1 MEKNNKE
8 IENKDGYILGI
19 DLGTTNSAA
28 AVYHND
34 EIKVIKSSDNKM
46 SDSVEK
52 MFPSIVYI
60 NKKSHEILVGI
71 EAKKK
76 YVSNPQNTVLEIKR
90 KMGTKETVEIDGYKY
105 TPEQISSYILK
116 KIKTESEKF
125 LNEKEITDAIIT
137 VPAYFNDAQR
147 QSTIDAGRLAG
158 LNVIRIVNEP
168 TAACLAYGLDKIT
181 HKDKMNIMVFTFGGG
196 THDVTTMLLEND
208 KFKVIATSGDTHT
221 GGTDIDQVI
230 VDRLKELIKEKYNK
244 EVNDPSVE
252 ARLKLA
258 AEEAKIHLSFHL
270 AADIEMGSIFPD
282 DNSTFEYTLSQE
294 ELEQLSMS
302 VVKRVEGTIKTVLFD
317 SRLGAKD
324 IDKLILIGGQTRMPL
339 VRKTVEDYMQTAA
352 EEGLDPMA
360 CVANGAAINAAILQ
374 GKISYEMVDVTPL
387 TLGVGTAPGTV
398 QRLIR
403 RNSPIPISRKQI
415 FTTSKDNQKS
425 VAVKI
430 VQGERI
436 MTADN
441 TLIGNFTLSGIPE
454 RERGV
459 PQIMVNF
466 DIDENGVLN
475 VSARETSSGA
485 SKEITIENRLDV
497 KETSVQEAM
506 EDADKYA
513 YDDSKKK
520 NTIELLKTA
529 DMAVYRGHKVQKQL
543 IIPKMDSRKL
553 NEKMEEVKKLAKMEI
568 IENDDKKFAELRRL
582 IIDINDIVDQLK
594 EIYSVTEGLKKKLL
608 GEFYTHQQHC

>member
-230 VDRLKELIKEKYNK
+230 VDRLKEVIKEKYNK
-244 EVNDPSVE
+244 EVDDPSVE

-258 AEEAKIHLSFHL
+258 AEEAKIHLSYHL

-317 SRLGAKD
+317 SRLGAKE

-339 VRKTVEDYMQTAA
+339 VRRTVEDYMQTAA
-352 EEGLDPMA
+352 EEGLDPMS

-436 MTADN
+436 MTDDN

-506 EDADKYA
+506 EDADRYS

-529 DMAVYRGHKVQKQL
+529 DMAVYRGHKIQKQL
-543 IIPKMDSRKL
+543 IIPKMDVRKL
-553 NEKMEEVKKLAKMEI
+553 NEKMVEVEKLTKMEI
-568 IENDDKKFAELRRL
+568 IENDDKKFDELRRL

-594 EIYSVTEGLKKKLL
+594 EIYSVTEGL
-608 GEFYTHQQHC
+608 

>member
-1 MEKNNKE
+1 LEKNNKE

-221 GGTDIDQVI
+221 GGIDIDQVI

-244 EVNDPSVE
+244 EIDDPSVE

-258 AEEAKIHLSFHL
+258 AEEAKIHLSYHL

-339 VRKTVEDYMQTAA
+339 VRRTVEDYMQTAA
-352 EEGLDPMA
+352 EKGLDPMS

-436 MTADN
+436 MTDDN

-485 SKEITIENRLDV
+485 SKEITIENRLEV

-506 EDADKYA
+506 EDADRYS

-529 DMAVYRGHKVQKQL
+529 DMAVYRGHKIQKQL
-543 IIPKMDSRKL
+543 IIPKMDVRKL
-553 NEKMEEVKKLAKMEI
+553 NEKMVEVEKLTKMEI
-568 IENDDKKFAELRRL
+568 IENDDKKFDELRRL

-594 EIYSVTEGLKKKLL
+594 EIYSVTEGL
-608 GEFYTHQQHC
+608 

>member
-8 IENKDGYILGI
+8 VINKDGYILGI

-46 SDSVEK
+46 SDAVEK

-60 NKKSHEILVGI
+60 NKKSDEILVGI

-76 YVSNPQNTVLEIKR
+76 YVSNPQNTILEIKR
-90 KMGTKETVEIDGYKY
+90 KMGTKETVEVDGDKY
-105 TPEQISSYILK
+105 TPEQISAYILE
-116 KIKTESEKF
+116 KIKTESETF
-125 LNEKEITDAIIT
+125 LNEKEIKDAIIT

-196 THDVTTMLLEND
+196 THDVTTMLLENE
-208 KFKVIATSGDTHT
+208 KFKVIATSGDTRT

-230 VDRLKELIKEKYNK
+230 VNRLKELIKEKYNK
-244 EVNDPSVE
+244 EVDDPSVE

-258 AEEAKIHLSFHL
+258 AEEAKIHLSYHL
-270 AADIEMGSIFPD
+270 AADIEMGGIFPD
-282 DNSTFEYTLSQE
+282 DDSTFEYTLSQE

-302 VVKRVEGTIKTVLFD
+302 VVKRVEDTIKAVLFD
-317 SRLGAKD
+317 SRLGTD
-324 IDKLILIGGQTRMPL
+324 GIDKLILIGGQTRMPL

-352 EEGLDPMA
+352 EDGLDPMS

-374 GKISYEMVDVTPL
+374 GKISFEMVDVTPL

-403 RNSPIPISRKQI
+403 RNSPIPISRQQI

-436 MTADN
+436 MTKDN

-454 RERGV
+454 RERGA

-466 DIDENGVLN
+466 DIDANGVLN

-497 KETSVQEAM
+497 KETSVKEAM
-506 EDADKYA
+506 DNADKYA

-520 NTIELLKTA
+520 NVVELVNTA
-529 DMAVYRGHKVQKQL
+529 ERAVYRGNKVQKQL
-543 IIPKMDSRKL
+543 IIPNMDSRKL
-553 NEKMEEVKKLAKMEI
+553 NAKMDELSKLAKIEI
-568 IENDDKKFAELRRL
+568 IENDEKKYDELRRL
-582 IIDINDIVDQLK
+582 IIDINAIVDQLR
-594 EIYSVTEGLKKKLL
+594 EIYSVTEGL
-608 GEFYTHQQHC
+608 

>member
-244 EVNDPSVE
+244 EVDDPSVE

-258 AEEAKIHLSFHL
+258 AEEAKIHLSYHL

-339 VRKTVEDYMQTAA
+339 VRRTVEDYMQTAA
-352 EEGLDPMA
+352 EEGLDPMS

-436 MTADN
+436 MTDDN

-485 SKEITIENRLDV
+485 SKEITIKNRLDV

-506 EDADKYA
+506 ENADRYS

-529 DMAVYRGHKVQKQL
+529 DMAVYRGHKIQKQL
-543 IIPKMDSRKL
+543 IIPKMDVRKL
-553 NEKMEEVKKLAKMEI
+553 NEKMVEVKKLTKMEI
-568 IENDDKKFAELRRL
+568 IENDDKKFDELRRL

-594 EIYSVTEGLKKKLL
+594 EIYSVTEGL
-608 GEFYTHQQHC
+608 

>member
-60 NKKSHEILVGI
+60 NKKSDEILVGI

-76 YVSNPQNTVLEIKR
+76 YVTNPQNTILEIKR
-90 KMGTKETVEIDGYKY
+90 KMGTKETVEVDGEKY

-116 KIKTESEKF
+116 KIKTESEAF

-339 VRKTVEDYMQTAA
+339 VRRTVEDYMQTAA

-594 EIYSVTEGLKKKLL
+594 EIYSVTEGL
-608 GEFYTHQQHC
+608 

>member
-8 IENKDGYILGI
+8 VINKDGYILGI

-34 EIKVIKSSDNKM
+34 EIRVIKSSDNKM
-46 SDSVEK
+46 SDAVEK

-60 NKKSHEILVGI
+60 NKKSDEILVGI

-76 YVSNPQNTVLEIKR
+76 YVSNPQNTILEIKR
-90 KMGTKETVEIDGYKY
+90 KMGTKETVEVDGDKY

-116 KIKTESEKF
+116 KIKTESEAF
-125 LNEKEITDAIIT
+125 LNEKEIKDAIIT

-208 KFKVIATSGDTHT
+208 KFKVIATSGDTRT

-230 VDRLKELIKEKYNK
+230 VNRLKELIKEKYNK
-244 EVNDPSVE
+244 EVDDPSTE

-258 AEEAKIHLSFHL
+258 AEEAKIHLSYHL
-270 AADIEMGSIFPD
+270 AADIEMGEIFPD
-282 DNSTFEYTLSQE
+282 DDSTFEYTLSQE
-294 ELEQLSMS
+294 ELEQLSMP
-302 VVKRVEGTIKTVLFD
+302 VVKRVEDTIKTVLFD
-317 SRLGAKD
+317 SRLGTEG

-339 VRKTVEDYMQTAA
+339 VRKIVEDYMQTAA
-352 EEGLDPMA
+352 EGGLDPMS

-374 GKISYEMVDVTPL
+374 GKLSYEMVDVTPL

-403 RNSPIPISRKQI
+403 RNSPIPISRQQI
-415 FTTSKDNQKS
+415 FTTSKDNQNS
-425 VAVKI
+425 VGVKI

-436 MTADN
+436 MTKDN
-441 TLIGNFTLSGIPE
+441 TLIGNFTLAGIPE

-459 PQIMVNF
+459 PQIVVNF
-466 DIDENGVLN
+466 DIDANGVLN

-497 KETSVQEAM
+497 KETSVKEAM
-506 EDADKYA
+506 DNADKYA

-520 NTIELLKTA
+520 NVVELLNTA
-529 DMAVYRGHKVQKQL
+529 ERAAYRGKKVQKQL

-553 NEKMEEVKKLAKMEI
+553 NQKIAEAEKLTKMEI
-568 IENDDKKFAELRRL
+568 IESDDKKYDELRRL
-582 IIDINDIVDQLK
+582 IIDINAIVDQLR
-594 EIYSVTEGLKKKLL
+594 EIYSVTEGL
-608 GEFYTHQQHC
+608 

>member
-221 GGTDIDQVI
+221 GGIDIDQVI

-244 EVNDPSVE
+244 EVDDPSVE

-258 AEEAKIHLSFHL
+258 AEEAKIHLSYHL

-339 VRKTVEDYMQTAA
+339 VRRTVEDYMQTAA
-352 EEGLDPMA
+352 EEGLDPMS

-436 MTADN
+436 MTDDN

-506 EDADKYA
+506 EDADRYS

-529 DMAVYRGHKVQKQL
+529 DMAVYRGHKIQKQL
-543 IIPKMDSRKL
+543 IIPKMDVRKL
-553 NEKMEEVKKLAKMEI
+553 NEKMVEVEKLTKMEI
-568 IENDDKKFAELRRL
+568 IENDDKKFDELRRL

-594 EIYSVTEGLKKKLL
+594 EIYSVTEGL
-608 GEFYTHQQHC
+608 

>member
-339 VRKTVEDYMQTAA
+339 VRRTVEDYMQTAA
-352 EEGLDPMA
+352 EEGLDPMS

-436 MTADN
+436 MTDDN

-594 EIYSVTEGLKKKLL
+594 EIYSVTEGL
-608 GEFYTHQQHC
+608 

>member
-8 IENKDGYILGI
+8 VINKDGYILGI

-46 SDSVEK
+46 SDAVEK

-60 NKKSHEILVGI
+60 NKKSDEILVGI

-76 YVSNPQNTVLEIKR
+76 YVSNPQNTILEIKR
-90 KMGTKETVEIDGYKY
+90 KMGTKETVEVDGDKY

-116 KIKTESEKF
+116 KIKTESETF
-125 LNEKEITDAIIT
+125 LNEKEIKDAIIT

-196 THDVTTMLLEND
+196 THDVTTMLLENE
-208 KFKVIATSGDTHT
+208 KFKVIATSGDTRT

-230 VDRLKELIKEKYNK
+230 VNRLKELIKEKYNK
-244 EVNDPSVE
+244 EVDDPSVE

-258 AEEAKIHLSFHL
+258 AEEAKIHLSYHL
-270 AADIEMGSIFPD
+270 AADIEMGGIFPD
-282 DNSTFEYTLSQE
+282 DDSTFEYTLSQE

-302 VVKRVEGTIKTVLFD
+302 VVKRVEDTIKAVLFD
-317 SRLGAKD
+317 SRLGTD
-324 IDKLILIGGQTRMPL
+324 GIDKLILIGGQTRMPL

-352 EEGLDPMA
+352 EDGLDPMS

-374 GKISYEMVDVTPL
+374 GKISFEMVDVTPL

-403 RNSPIPISRKQI
+403 RNSPIPISRQQI

-436 MTADN
+436 MTKDN

-454 RERGV
+454 RERGA

-466 DIDENGVLN
+466 DIDANGVLN

-497 KETSVQEAM
+497 KETSVKEAM
-506 EDADKYA
+506 DNADKYA

-520 NTIELLKTA
+520 NVVELVNTA
-529 DMAVYRGHKVQKQL
+529 ERAVYRGNKVQKQL
-543 IIPKMDSRKL
+543 IIPNMDSRKL
-553 NEKMEEVKKLAKMEI
+553 NAKMDEVSKLAKIEI
-568 IENDDKKFAELRRL
+568 IENDEKKYDELRRL
-582 IIDINDIVDQLK
+582 IIDINAIVDQLR
-594 EIYSVTEGLKKKLL
+594 EIYSVTEGL
-608 GEFYTHQQHC
+608 

>member
-8 IENKDGYILGI
+8 VINKDGYILGI

-46 SDSVEK
+46 SDAVEK

-60 NKKSHEILVGI
+60 NKKSDEILVGI
-71 EAKKK
+71 PAKNK
-76 YVSNPQNTVLEIKR
+76 YVSNPQNTILEIKR
-90 KMGTKETVEIDGYKY
+90 KMGTKETVEVAGDKY

-116 KIKTESEKF
+116 KIKTESEAF
-125 LNEKEITDAIIT
+125 LNEKEIKDAIIT

-208 KFKVIATSGDTHT
+208 KFKVIATSGDTRT

-230 VDRLKELIKEKYNK
+230 VNRLKELIKEKYNK
-244 EVNDPSVE
+244 EVDDPSTE

-258 AEEAKIHLSFHL
+258 AEEAKIHLSYHL
-270 AADIEMGSIFPD
+270 AADIEMGEIFPD
-282 DNSTFEYTLSQE
+282 DDSTFEYTLSQE
-294 ELEQLSMS
+294 ELEQLSMP
-302 VVKRVEGTIKTVLFD
+302 VVKRVEDTIKTVLFD
-317 SRLGAKD
+317 SRLGTEG

-339 VRKTVEDYMQTAA
+339 VRKIVEDYMKTAA
-352 EEGLDPMA
+352 EGGLDPMS

-374 GKISYEMVDVTPL
+374 GKLSYEMVDVTPL

-403 RNSPIPISRKQI
+403 RNSPIPISRQQI
-415 FTTSKDNQKS
+415 FTTSKDNQNS
-425 VAVKI
+425 VGVKI

-436 MTADN
+436 MTKDN
-441 TLIGNFTLSGIPE
+441 TLIGNFTLAGIPE

-459 PQIMVNF
+459 PQIVVNF
-466 DIDENGVLN
+466 DIDANGVLN

-497 KETSVQEAM
+497 KETSVKEAM
-506 EDADKYA
+506 DNADKYA

-520 NTIELLKTA
+520 NVVELLNTA
-529 DMAVYRGHKVQKQL
+529 ERAAYRGKKVQKQL

-553 NEKMEEVKKLAKMEI
+553 NQKIAEAEKLTKMEI
-568 IENDDKKFAELRRL
+568 IESDDKKYDELRRL
-582 IIDINDIVDQLK
+582 IIDINAIVDQLR
-594 EIYSVTEGLKKKLL
+594 EIYSVTEGL
-608 GEFYTHQQHC
+608 

>member
-221 GGTDIDQVI
+221 GGIDIDQVI
-230 VDRLKELIKEKYNK
+230 VDRLKELIKEKYKK
-244 EVNDPSVE
+244 EIDDPSVE

-258 AEEAKIHLSFHL
+258 AEEAKIHLSYHL

-339 VRKTVEDYMQTAA
+339 VRRTVEDYMQTAA
-352 EEGLDPMA
+352 EEGLDPMS

-436 MTADN
+436 MTDDN
-441 TLIGNFTLSGIPE
+441 TLIGNFTLSGISE

-506 EDADKYA
+506 EDADRYS

-529 DMAVYRGHKVQKQL
+529 DMAVYRGHKIQKQL
-543 IIPKMDSRKL
+543 IIPKMDVRKL
-553 NEKMEEVKKLAKMEI
+553 NEKMVEVEKLTKMEI
-568 IENDDKKFAELRRL
+568 IENDDKKFDELRRL

-594 EIYSVTEGLKKKLL
+594 EIYSVTEGL
-608 GEFYTHQQHC
+608 

>member
-1 MEKNNKE
+1 LEKNNEEK
-8 IENKDGYILGI
+8 INKDGFILGI

-34 EIKVIKSSDNKM
+34 EVKVIKSSDNKM

-60 NKKSHEILVGI
+60 NKKSDQILVGI

-76 YVSNPQNTVLEIKR
+76 YVDNPKNTILEIKR
-90 KMGTKETVEIDGYKY
+90 KMGTKETVEVDGEKY
-105 TPEQISSYILK
+105 TPEQISAYILE
-116 KIKTESEKF
+116 KIKTESEAF
-125 LNEKEITDAIIT
+125 LNEKEIKDAIIT

-208 KFKVIATSGDTHT
+208 KFKVIATSGDTRT

-230 VDRLKELIKEKYNK
+230 VNRLKELIKEKYNRD
-244 EVNDPSVE
+244 VDDPSTE

-258 AEEAKIHLSFHL
+258 AEEAKIHLSYHL
-270 AADIEMGSIFPD
+270 AADIEMGEIFPD
-282 DNSTFEYTLSQE
+282 DDSTFEYTLSQE
-294 ELEQLSMS
+294 ELEQLSMP
-302 VVKRVEGTIKTVLFD
+302 VVKRVEDTIKTVLFD
-317 SRLGAKD
+317 SRLGTD
-324 IDKLILIGGQTRMPL
+324 GIDKLILIGGQTRMPL
-339 VRKTVEDYMQTAA
+339 VRKIVEDYMQTAA
-352 EEGLDPMA
+352 EGGLDPMS

-374 GKISYEMVDVTPL
+374 GKLSYEMVDVTPL

-403 RNSPIPISRKQI
+403 RNSPIPISRQQI

-425 VAVKI
+425 VGVKI

-441 TLIGNFTLSGIPE
+441 TLIGNFTLAGIPE

-459 PQIMVNF
+459 PQIVVNF
-466 DIDENGVLN
+466 DIDANGVLN

-497 KETSVQEAM
+497 KETSVKEAM
-506 EDADKYA
+506 DNADKYA

-520 NTIELLKTA
+520 NVVELLNTA
-529 DMAVYRGHKVQKQL
+529 ERAAYRGKKVQKQL

-553 NEKMEEVKKLAKMEI
+553 NQKIAEAEKLTKMEI
-568 IENDDKKFAELRRL
+568 IENDDKKYDELRRL
-582 IIDINDIVDQLK
+582 IIDINAIVDQLR
-594 EIYSVTEGLKKKLL
+594 EIYSVTEGL
-608 GEFYTHQQHC
+608 

>member
-244 EVNDPSVE
+244 EIDDPSVE

-258 AEEAKIHLSFHL
+258 AEEAKIHLSYHL

-339 VRKTVEDYMQTAA
+339 VRRTVEDYMQTAA
-352 EEGLDPMA
+352 EEGLDPMS

-436 MTADN
+436 MTDDN

-506 EDADKYA
+506 EDADRYS

-529 DMAVYRGHKVQKQL
+529 DMAVYRGHKIQKQL
-543 IIPKMDSRKL
+543 IIPKMDVRKL
-553 NEKMEEVKKLAKMEI
+553 NEKMVEVEKLTKMEI
-568 IENDDKKFAELRRL
+568 IENDDKKFDELRRL

-594 EIYSVTEGLKKKLL
+594 EIYSVTEGL
-608 GEFYTHQQHC
+608 

>member
-8 IENKDGYILGI
+8 VINKVGYILGI

-60 NKKSHEILVGI
+60 NKKSDEILVGI
-71 EAKKK
+71 PAKNK
-76 YVSNPQNTVLEIKR
+76 YVSNPQNTILEIKR
-90 KMGTKETVEIDGYKY
+90 KMGTKETVEVDGDKY

-116 KIKTESEKF
+116 KIKTESEAF
-125 LNEKEITDAIIT
+125 LNEKEIKDAIIT

-208 KFKVIATSGDTHT
+208 KFKVIATSGDTRT

-230 VDRLKELIKEKYNK
+230 VNRLKELIKEKYNK
-244 EVNDPSVE
+244 EVDDPSTE

-258 AEEAKIHLSFHL
+258 AEEAKIHLSYHL
-270 AADIEMGSIFPD
+270 AADIEMGEIFPD
-282 DNSTFEYTLSQE
+282 DDSTFEYTLSQE
-294 ELEQLSMS
+294 ELEQLSMP
-302 VVKRVEGTIKTVLFD
+302 VVKRVEDTIKTVLFD
-317 SRLGAKD
+317 SRLGTEG

-339 VRKTVEDYMQTAA
+339 VRKIVEDYMKTAA
-352 EEGLDPMA
+352 EGGLDPMS

-374 GKISYEMVDVTPL
+374 GKLSYEMVDVTPL

-403 RNSPIPISRKQI
+403 RNSPIPISRQQI
-415 FTTSKDNQKS
+415 FTTSKDNQNS
-425 VAVKI
+425 VGVKI

-436 MTADN
+436 MTKDN
-441 TLIGNFTLSGIPE
+441 TLIGNFTLAGIPE

-459 PQIMVNF
+459 PQIVVNF
-466 DIDENGVLN
+466 DIDANGVLN

-497 KETSVQEAM
+497 KETSVKEAM
-506 EDADKYA
+506 DNADKYA

-520 NTIELLKTA
+520 NVVELLNTA
-529 DMAVYRGHKVQKQL
+529 ERAAYRGKKVQKQL

-553 NEKMEEVKKLAKMEI
+553 NQKIAEAEKLTKMEI
-568 IENDDKKFAELRRL
+568 IESDDKKYDELRRL
-582 IIDINDIVDQLK
+582 IIDINAIVDQLR
-594 EIYSVTEGLKKKLL
+594 EIYSVTEGL
-608 GEFYTHQQHC
+608 

>member
-230 VDRLKELIKEKYNK
+230 VDRLKEVIKEKYNK
-244 EVNDPSVE
+244 EVDDPSVE

-258 AEEAKIHLSFHL
+258 AEEAKIHLSYHL
-270 AADIEMGSIFPD
+270 AADIEMGGIFPD

-317 SRLGAKD
+317 SRLGSKE

-339 VRKTVEDYMQTAA
+339 VRRTVEDYMQTAA
-352 EEGLDPMA
+352 EEGLDPMS

-436 MTADN
+436 MTDDN

-506 EDADKYA
+506 EDADRYS

-529 DMAVYRGHKVQKQL
+529 DMAVYRGHKIQKQL
-543 IIPKMDSRKL
+543 IIPKMDVRKL
-553 NEKMEEVKKLAKMEI
+553 NEKMVEVEKLIKMEI
-568 IENDDKKFAELRRL
+568 IENDDKKFDELRRL

-594 EIYSVTEGLKKKLL
+594 EIYSVTEGL
-608 GEFYTHQQHC
+608 

>member
-28 AVYHND
+28 AVYHNN

-339 VRKTVEDYMQTAA
+339 VRRTVEDYMQTAA

-594 EIYSVTEGLKKKLL
+594 EIYSVTEGL
-608 GEFYTHQQHC
+608 

>member
-8 IENKDGYILGI
+8 VINKDGYILGI

-60 NKKSHEILVGI
+60 NKKSDEILVGI
-71 EAKKK
+71 PAKNK
-76 YVSNPQNTVLEIKR
+76 YVSNPQNTILEIKR
-90 KMGTKETVEIDGYKY
+90 KMGTKETVEVDGDKY

-116 KIKTESEKF
+116 KIKTESETF
-125 LNEKEITDAIIT
+125 LNEKEIKDAIIT

-208 KFKVIATSGDTHT
+208 KFKVIATSGDTRT

-230 VDRLKELIKEKYNK
+230 VNRLKELIKEKYNK
-244 EVNDPSVE
+244 EVDDPSTE

-258 AEEAKIHLSFHL
+258 AEEAKIHLSYHL
-270 AADIEMGSIFPD
+270 AADIEMGEIFPD
-282 DNSTFEYTLSQE
+282 DDSTFEYTLSQE
-294 ELEQLSMS
+294 ELEQLSMP
-302 VVKRVEGTIKTVLFD
+302 VVKRVEDTIKTVLFD
-317 SRLGAKD
+317 SRLGTEG

-339 VRKTVEDYMQTAA
+339 VRKIVEDYMKTAA
-352 EEGLDPMA
+352 EGGLDPMS

-374 GKISYEMVDVTPL
+374 GKLSYEMVDVTPL

-403 RNSPIPISRKQI
+403 RNSPIPISRQQI
-415 FTTSKDNQKS
+415 FTTSKDNQNS
-425 VAVKI
+425 VGVKI

-436 MTADN
+436 MTKDN
-441 TLIGNFTLSGIPE
+441 TLIGNFTLAGIPE

-459 PQIMVNF
+459 PQIVVNF
-466 DIDENGVLN
+466 DIDANGVLN

-497 KETSVQEAM
+497 KETSVKEAM
-506 EDADKYA
+506 DNADKYA

-520 NTIELLKTA
+520 NVVELLNTA
-529 DMAVYRGHKVQKQL
+529 ERAAYRGKKVQKQL

-553 NEKMEEVKKLAKMEI
+553 NQKIAEAEKLTKMEI
-568 IENDDKKFAELRRL
+568 IESDDKKYDELRRL
-582 IIDINDIVDQLK
+582 IIDINAIVDQLR
-594 EIYSVTEGLKKKLL
+594 EIYSVTEGL
-608 GEFYTHQQHC
+608 

>member
-244 EVNDPSVE
+244 EVDDPSVE

-258 AEEAKIHLSFHL
+258 AEEAKIHLSYHL

-339 VRKTVEDYMQTAA
+339 VRRTVEDYMQTAA
-352 EEGLDPMA
+352 EEGLDPMS

-436 MTADN
+436 MTDDN

-485 SKEITIENRLDV
+485 SKEITIKNRLDV

-506 EDADKYA
+506 EDADRYS

-529 DMAVYRGHKVQKQL
+529 DMAVYRGHKIQKQL
-543 IIPKMDSRKL
+543 IIPKMDVRKL
-553 NEKMEEVKKLAKMEI
+553 NEKMVEVKKLTKMEI
-568 IENDDKKFAELRRL
+568 IENDDKKFDELRRL

-594 EIYSVTEGLKKKLL
+594 EIYSVTEGL
-608 GEFYTHQQHC
+608 

>member
-221 GGTDIDQVI
+221 GGIDIDQVI

-244 EVNDPSVE
+244 EIDDPSVE

-258 AEEAKIHLSFHL
+258 AEEAKIHLSYHL
-270 AADIEMGSIFPD
+270 AADIEMGGIFPD

-317 SRLGAKD
+317 SRLGAKE

-339 VRKTVEDYMQTAA
+339 VRRTVEDYMQTAA
-352 EEGLDPMA
+352 EEGLDPMS

-436 MTADN
+436 MTDDN

-506 EDADKYA
+506 EDADRYS

-529 DMAVYRGHKVQKQL
+529 DMAVYRGHKIQKQL
-543 IIPKMDSRKL
+543 IIPKMDVRKL
-553 NEKMEEVKKLAKMEI
+553 NEKMVEVEKLIKMEI
-568 IENDDKKFAELRRL
+568 IENDDKKFDELRRL

-594 EIYSVTEGLKKKLL
+594 EIYSVTEGL
-608 GEFYTHQQHC
+608 

>member
-8 IENKDGYILGI
+8 VINKDGYILGI

-34 EIKVIKSSDNKM
+34 EIRVIKSSDNKM
-46 SDSVEK
+46 SDAVEK

-60 NKKSHEILVGI
+60 NKKSDEILVGI

-76 YVSNPQNTVLEIKR
+76 YVSNPQNTILEIKR
-90 KMGTKETVEIDGYKY
+90 KMGTKETVEVDGDKY

-116 KIKTESEKF
+116 KIKTESETF
-125 LNEKEITDAIIT
+125 LNEKEIKDAIIT

-208 KFKVIATSGDTHT
+208 KFKVIATSGDTRT

-230 VDRLKELIKEKYNK
+230 VNRLKELIKEKYNK
-244 EVNDPSVE
+244 EVDDPSTE

-258 AEEAKIHLSFHL
+258 AEEAKIHLSYHL
-270 AADIEMGSIFPD
+270 AADIEMGEIFPD
-282 DNSTFEYTLSQE
+282 DDSTFEYTLSQE
-294 ELEQLSMS
+294 ELEQLSMP
-302 VVKRVEGTIKTVLFD
+302 VVKRVEDTIKTVLFD
-317 SRLGAKD
+317 SRLGTEG

-339 VRKTVEDYMQTAA
+339 VRKIVEDYMKTAA
-352 EEGLDPMA
+352 EGGLDPMS

-374 GKISYEMVDVTPL
+374 GKLSYEMVDVTPL

-403 RNSPIPISRKQI
+403 RNSPIPISRQQI
-415 FTTSKDNQKS
+415 FTTSKDNQNS
-425 VAVKI
+425 VGVKI

-436 MTADN
+436 MTKDN
-441 TLIGNFTLSGIPE
+441 TLIGNFTLAGIPE

-459 PQIMVNF
+459 PQIVVNF
-466 DIDENGVLN
+466 DIDANGVLN

-497 KETSVQEAM
+497 KETSVKEAM
-506 EDADKYA
+506 DNADKYA

-520 NTIELLKTA
+520 NVVELLNTA
-529 DMAVYRGHKVQKQL
+529 ERAAYRGKKVQKQL

-553 NEKMEEVKKLAKMEI
+553 NQKIAEAEKLTKMEI
-568 IENDDKKFAELRRL
+568 IESDDKKYDELRRL
-582 IIDINDIVDQLK
+582 IIDINAIVDQLR
-594 EIYSVTEGLKKKLL
+594 EIYSVTEGL
-608 GEFYTHQQHC
+608 

>member
-244 EVNDPSVE
+244 EVDDPSVE

-258 AEEAKIHLSFHL
+258 AEEAKIHLSYHL

-282 DNSTFEYTLSQE
+282 DNSIFEYTLSQE

-317 SRLGAKD
+317 SRLGSKE

-339 VRKTVEDYMQTAA
+339 VRRTVEDYMQTAA
-352 EEGLDPMA
+352 EEGLDPMS

-436 MTADN
+436 MTDDN

-506 EDADKYA
+506 EDADRYS

-529 DMAVYRGHKVQKQL
+529 DMAVYRGHKIQKQL
-543 IIPKMDSRKL
+543 IIPKMDVRKL
-553 NEKMEEVKKLAKMEI
+553 NEKMVEVEKLTKMEI
-568 IENDDKKFAELRRL
+568 IENNDKKFDELRRL

-594 EIYSVTEGLKKKLL
+594 EIYSVTEGL
-608 GEFYTHQQHC
+608 

>member
-244 EVNDPSVE
+244 EVDDPSVE

-258 AEEAKIHLSFHL
+258 AEEAKIHLSYHL

-282 DNSTFEYTLSQE
+282 DNSIFEYTLSQE

-339 VRKTVEDYMQTAA
+339 VRRTVEDYMQTAA
-352 EEGLDPMA
+352 EEGLDPMS

-436 MTADN
+436 MTDDN

-485 SKEITIENRLDV
+485 SKEITIKNRLDV

-506 EDADKYA
+506 EDADRYS

-529 DMAVYRGHKVQKQL
+529 DMAVYRGHKIQKQL
-543 IIPKMDSRKL
+543 IIPKMDVRKL
-553 NEKMEEVKKLAKMEI
+553 NEKMVEVEKLTKMEI
-568 IENDDKKFAELRRL
+568 IENDDKKFDELRRL

-594 EIYSVTEGLKKKLL
+594 EIYSVTEGL
-608 GEFYTHQQHC
+608 

>member
-8 IENKDGYILGI
+8 VINKDGYILGI

-46 SDSVEK
+46 SDAVEK

-60 NKKSHEILVGI
+60 NKKSDEILVGI
-71 EAKKK
+71 PAKNK
-76 YVSNPQNTVLEIKR
+76 YVSNPQNTILEIKR
-90 KMGTKETVEIDGYKY
+90 KMGTKETVEVDGDKY

-116 KIKTESEKF
+116 KIKTESETF
-125 LNEKEITDAIIT
+125 LNEKEIKDAIIT

-208 KFKVIATSGDTHT
+208 KFKVIATSGDTRT

-230 VDRLKELIKEKYNK
+230 VNRLKELIKEKYNK
-244 EVNDPSVE
+244 EVDDPSTE

-258 AEEAKIHLSFHL
+258 AEEAKIHLSYHL
-270 AADIEMGSIFPD
+270 AADIEMGEIFPD
-282 DNSTFEYTLSQE
+282 DDSTFEYTLSQE
-294 ELEQLSMS
+294 ELEKLSMP
-302 VVKRVEGTIKTVLFD
+302 VVKRVEDTIKTVLFD
-317 SRLGAKD
+317 SRLGTEG

-339 VRKTVEDYMQTAA
+339 VRKIVEDYMQTAA
-352 EEGLDPMA
+352 EGGLDPMS

-374 GKISYEMVDVTPL
+374 GKLSYEMVDVTPL

-403 RNSPIPISRKQI
+403 RNSPIPISRQQI
-415 FTTSKDNQKS
+415 FTTSKDNQNS
-425 VAVKI
+425 VGVKI

-436 MTADN
+436 MTKDN
-441 TLIGNFTLSGIPE
+441 TLIGNFTLAGIPE

-459 PQIMVNF
+459 PQIVVNF
-466 DIDENGVLN
+466 DIDANGVLN

-497 KETSVQEAM
+497 KETSVKEAM
-506 EDADKYA
+506 DNADKYA

-520 NTIELLKTA
+520 NVVELLNTA
-529 DMAVYRGHKVQKQL
+529 ERAAYRGKKVQKQL

-553 NEKMEEVKKLAKMEI
+553 NQKIAEAEKLTKMEI
-568 IENDDKKFAELRRL
+568 IESDDKKYDELRRL
-582 IIDINDIVDQLK
+582 IIDINAIVDQLR
-594 EIYSVTEGLKKKLL
+594 EIYSVTEGL
-608 GEFYTHQQHC
+608 

>member
-230 VDRLKELIKEKYNK
+230 VDRLKEVIKEKYNK
-244 EVNDPSVE
+244 EVDDPSVE

-258 AEEAKIHLSFHL
+258 AEEAKIHLSYHL

-339 VRKTVEDYMQTAA
+339 VRRTVEDYMQTAA
-352 EEGLDPMA
+352 EEGLDPMS

-436 MTADN
+436 MTDDN

-506 EDADKYA
+506 EDADRYS

-529 DMAVYRGHKVQKQL
+529 DMAVYRGHKIQKQL
-543 IIPKMDSRKL
+543 IIPKMDVRKL
-553 NEKMEEVKKLAKMEI
+553 NEKMVEVEKLIKMEI
-568 IENDDKKFAELRRL
+568 IENDDKKFDELRRL

-594 EIYSVTEGLKKKLL
+594 EIYSVTEGL
-608 GEFYTHQQHC
+608 

>member
-221 GGTDIDQVI
+221 GGIDIDQVI
-230 VDRLKELIKEKYNK
+230 VDRLKEVIKEKYNK
-244 EVNDPSVE
+244 EVDDPSVE

-258 AEEAKIHLSFHL
+258 AEEAKIHLSYHL

-339 VRKTVEDYMQTAA
+339 VRRTVEDYMQTAA
-352 EEGLDPMA
+352 EKGLDPMS

-436 MTADN
+436 MTDDN

-506 EDADKYA
+506 EDADRYS

-529 DMAVYRGHKVQKQL
+529 DMAVYRGHKIQKQL
-543 IIPKMDSRKL
+543 IIPKMDVRKL
-553 NEKMEEVKKLAKMEI
+553 NEKMVEVEKLTKMEI
-568 IENDDKKFAELRRL
+568 IENDDKKFDELRRL

-594 EIYSVTEGLKKKLL
+594 EIYSVTEGL
-608 GEFYTHQQHC
+608 

>member
-8 IENKDGYILGI
+8 VINKDGYILGI

-46 SDSVEK
+46 SDAVEK

-60 NKKSHEILVGI
+60 NKKSDEILVGI
-71 EAKKK
+71 PAKNK
-76 YVSNPQNTVLEIKR
+76 YVSNPQNTILEIKR
-90 KMGTKETVEIDGYKY
+90 KMGTKETVEVDGDKY

-116 KIKTESEKF
+116 KIKTESEAF
-125 LNEKEITDAIIT
+125 LNEKEIKDAIIT

-208 KFKVIATSGDTHT
+208 KFKVIATSGDTRT

-230 VDRLKELIKEKYNK
+230 VNRLKELIKEKYNK
-244 EVNDPSVE
+244 EVDDPSTE

-258 AEEAKIHLSFHL
+258 AEEAKIHLSYHL
-270 AADIEMGSIFPD
+270 AADIEMGEIFPD
-282 DNSTFEYTLSQE
+282 DDSTFEYTLSQE
-294 ELEQLSMS
+294 ELEQLSMP
-302 VVKRVEGTIKTVLFD
+302 VVKRVEDTIKTVLFD
-317 SRLGAKD
+317 SRLGTEG

-339 VRKTVEDYMQTAA
+339 VRKIVEDYMQTAA
-352 EEGLDPMA
+352 EGGLDPMS

-374 GKISYEMVDVTPL
+374 GKLSYEMVDVTPL

-403 RNSPIPISRKQI
+403 RNSPIPISRQQI
-415 FTTSKDNQKS
+415 FTTSKDNQNS
-425 VAVKI
+425 VGVKI

-436 MTADN
+436 MTKDN
-441 TLIGNFTLSGIPE
+441 TLIGNFTLAGIPE

-459 PQIMVNF
+459 PQIVVNF
-466 DIDENGVLN
+466 DIDANGVLN

-497 KETSVQEAM
+497 KETSVKEAM
-506 EDADKYA
+506 DNADKYA

-520 NTIELLKTA
+520 NVVELLNTA
-529 DMAVYRGHKVQKQL
+529 ERAAYRGKKVQKQL

-553 NEKMEEVKKLAKMEI
+553 NQKIAEAEKLTKMEI
-568 IENDDKKFAELRRL
+568 IESDDKKYDELRRL
-582 IIDINDIVDQLK
+582 IIDINAIVDQLR
-594 EIYSVTEGLKKKLL
+594 EIYSVTEGL
-608 GEFYTHQQHC
+608 

>member
-230 VDRLKELIKEKYNK
+230 VDRLKEVIKEKYNK
-244 EVNDPSVE
+244 EVDDPSVE

-258 AEEAKIHLSFHL
+258 AEEAKIHLSYHL

-317 SRLGAKD
+317 SRLGSKE

-339 VRKTVEDYMQTAA
+339 VRRTVEDYMQTAA
-352 EEGLDPMA
+352 EEGLDPMS

-436 MTADN
+436 MTDDN

-506 EDADKYA
+506 EDADRYS

-529 DMAVYRGHKVQKQL
+529 DMAVYRGHKIQKQL
-543 IIPKMDSRKL
+543 IIPKMDVRKL
-553 NEKMEEVKKLAKMEI
+553 NEKMVEVEKLIKMEI
-568 IENDDKKFAELRRL
+568 IENDDKKFDELRRL

-594 EIYSVTEGLKKKLL
+594 EIYSVTEGL
-608 GEFYTHQQHC
+608 

>member
-8 IENKDGYILGI
+8 VINKDGYILGI

-46 SDSVEK
+46 SDAVEK

-60 NKKSHEILVGI
+60 NKKSDEILVGI
-71 EAKKK
+71 EAKNK
-76 YVSNPQNTVLEIKR
+76 YVSNPQNTILEIKR
-90 KMGTKETVEIDGYKY
+90 KMGTKETVEVDGEKY

-116 KIKTESEKF
+116 KIKTESETF
-125 LNEKEITDAIIT
+125 LNEKEIKDAIIT

-196 THDVTTMLLEND
+196 THDVTTMLLENE
-208 KFKVIATSGDTHT
+208 KFKVIATSGDTRT

-230 VDRLKELIKEKYNK
+230 VNRLKELIKEKYNK
-244 EVNDPSVE
+244 EVDDPSTE

-258 AEEAKIHLSFHL
+258 AEEAKIHLSYHL
-270 AADIEMGSIFPD
+270 AADIEMGGIFPD
-282 DNSTFEYTLSQE
+282 DDSTFEYTLSQE

-302 VVKRVEGTIKTVLFD
+302 VVKRVEDTIKTVLFD
-317 SRLGAKD
+317 SRLGTEG

-352 EEGLDPMA
+352 EDGLDPMS

-374 GKISYEMVDVTPL
+374 GKISFEMVDVTPL

-403 RNSPIPISRKQI
+403 RNSPIPISRQQI

-436 MTADN
+436 MTKDN

-454 RERGV
+454 RERGA

-466 DIDENGVLN
+466 DIDANGVLN

-497 KETSVQEAM
+497 KETSVKEAM
-506 EDADKYA
+506 DNADKYA

-520 NTIELLKTA
+520 NVVELVNTA
-529 DMAVYRGHKVQKQL
+529 ERAVYRGNKVQKQL
-543 IIPKMDSRKL
+543 IIPNMDSRKL
-553 NEKMEEVKKLAKMEI
+553 NAKMDEVSKLAKIEI
-568 IENDDKKFAELRRL
+568 IENDEKKYDELRRL
-582 IIDINDIVDQLK
+582 IIDINAIVDQLR
-594 EIYSVTEGLKKKLL
+594 EIYSVTEGL
-608 GEFYTHQQHC
+608 

>member
-8 IENKDGYILGI
+8 VINKDGYILGI

-60 NKKSHEILVGI
+60 NKKSDEILVGI
-71 EAKKK
+71 PAKNK
-76 YVSNPQNTVLEIKR
+76 YVSNPQNTILEIKR
-90 KMGTKETVEIDGYKY
+90 KMGTKETVEVDGDKY

-116 KIKTESEKF
+116 KIKTESEAF
-125 LNEKEITDAIIT
+125 LNEKEIKDAIIT

-208 KFKVIATSGDTHT
+208 KFKVIATSGDTRT

-230 VDRLKELIKEKYNK
+230 VNRLKELIKEKYNK
-244 EVNDPSVE
+244 EVDDPSTE

-258 AEEAKIHLSFHL
+258 AEEAKIHLSYHL
-270 AADIEMGSIFPD
+270 AADIEMGEIFPD
-282 DNSTFEYTLSQE
+282 DDSTFEYTLSQE
-294 ELEQLSMS
+294 ELEQLSMP
-302 VVKRVEGTIKTVLFD
+302 VVKRVEDTIKTVLFD
-317 SRLGAKD
+317 SRLGTEG

-339 VRKTVEDYMQTAA
+339 VRKIVEDYMQTAA
-352 EEGLDPMA
+352 EGGLDPMS

-374 GKISYEMVDVTPL
+374 GKLSYEMVDVTPL

-403 RNSPIPISRKQI
+403 RNSPIPISRQQI
-415 FTTSKDNQKS
+415 FTTSKDNQNS
-425 VAVKI
+425 VGVKI

-436 MTADN
+436 MTKDN
-441 TLIGNFTLSGIPE
+441 TLIGNFTLAGIPE

-459 PQIMVNF
+459 PQIVVNF
-466 DIDENGVLN
+466 DIDANGVLN

-497 KETSVQEAM
+497 KETSVKEAM
-506 EDADKYA
+506 DNADKYA

-520 NTIELLKTA
+520 NVVELLNTA
-529 DMAVYRGHKVQKQL
+529 ERAAYRGKKVQKQL

-553 NEKMEEVKKLAKMEI
+553 NQKIAEAEKLTKMEI
-568 IENDDKKFAELRRL
+568 IESDDKKYDELRRL
-582 IIDINDIVDQLK
+582 IIDINAIVDQLR
-594 EIYSVTEGLKKKLL
+594 EIYSVTEGL
-608 GEFYTHQQHC
+608 

>member
-230 VDRLKELIKEKYNK
+230 VDRLKEVIKEKYNK
-244 EVNDPSVE
+244 EVDDPSVE

-258 AEEAKIHLSFHL
+258 AEEAKIHLSYHL

-339 VRKTVEDYMQTAA
+339 VRRTVEDYMQTAA
-352 EEGLDPMA
+352 EEGLDPMS

-436 MTADN
+436 MTDDN

-506 EDADKYA
+506 ENADRYS

-529 DMAVYRGHKVQKQL
+529 DMAVYRGHKIQKQL
-543 IIPKMDSRKL
+543 IIPKMDVRKL
-553 NEKMEEVKKLAKMEI
+553 NEKMVEVEKLTKMEI
-568 IENDDKKFAELRRL
+568 IENDDKKFDELRRL

-594 EIYSVTEGLKKKLL
+594 EIYSVTEGL
-608 GEFYTHQQHC
+608 

>member
-1 MEKNNKE
+1 LEKNNKE

-230 VDRLKELIKEKYNK
+230 VDRLKEVIKEKYNK
-244 EVNDPSVE
+244 EVDDPSVE

-258 AEEAKIHLSFHL
+258 AEEAKIHLSYHL

-317 SRLGAKD
+317 SRLGSKE

-339 VRKTVEDYMQTAA
+339 VRRTVEDYMQTAA
-352 EEGLDPMA
+352 EKGLDPMS

-425 VAVKI
+425 VAIKI

-436 MTADN
+436 MTDDN

-506 EDADKYA
+506 EDADRYS

-529 DMAVYRGHKVQKQL
+529 DMAVYRGHKIQKQL
-543 IIPKMDSRKL
+543 IIPKMDVRKL
-553 NEKMEEVKKLAKMEI
+553 NEKMVEVEKLTKMEI
-568 IENDDKKFAELRRL
+568 IENDDKKFDELRRL

-594 EIYSVTEGLKKKLL
+594 EIYSVTEGL
-608 GEFYTHQQHC
+608 

>member
-1 MEKNNKE
+1 MEKNSKE
-8 IENKDGYILGI
+8 VINKDGYILGI

-60 NKKSHEILVGI
+60 NKKSDEILVGI
-71 EAKKK
+71 PAKNK
-76 YVSNPQNTVLEIKR
+76 YVSNPQNTILEIKR
-90 KMGTKETVEIDGYKY
+90 KMGTKETVEVDGDKY

-116 KIKTESEKF
+116 KIKSESETF
-125 LNEKEITDAIIT
+125 LNEKEIKDAIIT

-208 KFKVIATSGDTHT
+208 KFKVIATSGDTRT

-230 VDRLKELIKEKYNK
+230 VNRLKELIKEKFNK
-244 EVNDPSVE
+244 EVDDPSTE

-258 AEEAKIHLSFHL
+258 AEEAKIHLSYHL
-270 AADIEMGSIFPD
+270 AADIEMGEIFPD
-282 DNSTFEYTLSQE
+282 DDSTFEYTLSQE
-294 ELEQLSMS
+294 ELEQLSMP
-302 VVKRVEGTIKTVLFD
+302 VVKRVEDTIKTVLFD
-317 SRLGAKD
+317 SRLGTEG

-339 VRKTVEDYMQTAA
+339 VRKIVEDYMQTAA
-352 EEGLDPMA
+352 EGGLDPMS

-374 GKISYEMVDVTPL
+374 GKLSYEMVDVTPL

-403 RNSPIPISRKQI
+403 RNSPIPISRQQI
-415 FTTSKDNQKS
+415 FTTSKDNQNS
-425 VAVKI
+425 VGVKI

-436 MTADN
+436 MTKDN
-441 TLIGNFTLSGIPE
+441 TLIGNFTLAGIPE

-459 PQIMVNF
+459 PQIVVNF
-466 DIDENGVLN
+466 DIDANGVLN

-497 KETSVQEAM
+497 KETSVKEAM
-506 EDADKYA
+506 DNADKYA

-520 NTIELLKTA
+520 NVVELLNTA
-529 DMAVYRGHKVQKQL
+529 ERAAYRGKKVQKQL

-553 NEKMEEVKKLAKMEI
+553 NQKIAEAEKLTKMEI
-568 IENDDKKFAELRRL
+568 IESDDKKYDELRRL
-582 IIDINDIVDQLK
+582 IIDINAIVDQLR
-594 EIYSVTEGLKKKLL
+594 EIYSVTEGL
-608 GEFYTHQQHC
+608 

>member
-244 EVNDPSVE
+244 EVDDPSVE

-258 AEEAKIHLSFHL
+258 AEEAKIHLSYHL

-339 VRKTVEDYMQTAA
+339 VRRTVEDYMQTAA
-352 EEGLDPMA
+352 EEGLDPMS

-436 MTADN
+436 MTDDN

-485 SKEITIENRLDV
+485 SKEITIKNRLDV

-506 EDADKYA
+506 ENADRYS

-529 DMAVYRGHKVQKQL
+529 DMAVYRGHKIQKQL
-543 IIPKMDSRKL
+543 IIPKMDVRKL
-553 NEKMEEVKKLAKMEI
+553 NEKMVEVKKLTKMEI
-568 IENDDKKFAELRRL
+568 IENNDKKFDELRRL

-594 EIYSVTEGLKKKLL
+594 EIYSVTEGL
-608 GEFYTHQQHC
+608 

>member
-1 MEKNNKE
+1 LEKNNKE

-244 EVNDPSVE
+244 EVDDPSVE

-258 AEEAKIHLSFHL
+258 AEEAKIHLSYHL

-339 VRKTVEDYMQTAA
+339 VRRTVEDYMQTAA
-352 EEGLDPMA
+352 EEGLDPMS

-436 MTADN
+436 MTDDN

-485 SKEITIENRLDV
+485 SKEITIKNRLDV

-506 EDADKYA
+506 ENADRYS

-529 DMAVYRGHKVQKQL
+529 DMAVYRGHKIQKQL
-543 IIPKMDSRKL
+543 IIPKMDVRKL
-553 NEKMEEVKKLAKMEI
+553 NEKMVEVKKLTKMEI
-568 IENDDKKFAELRRL
+568 IENDDKKFDELRRL

-594 EIYSVTEGLKKKLL
+594 EIYSVTEGL
-608 GEFYTHQQHC
+608 

>member
-221 GGTDIDQVI
+221 GGIDIDQVI

-244 EVNDPSVE
+244 EIDDPSVE

-258 AEEAKIHLSFHL
+258 AEEAKIHLSYHL

-324 IDKLILIGGQTRMPL
+324 IDKLILIGEQTRMPL
-339 VRKTVEDYMQTAA
+339 VRRTVEDYMQTAA
-352 EEGLDPMA
+352 EEGLDPMS

-436 MTADN
+436 MTDDN

-506 EDADKYA
+506 EDADRYS

-529 DMAVYRGHKVQKQL
+529 DMAVYRGHKIQKQL
-543 IIPKMDSRKL
+543 IIPKMDVRKL
-553 NEKMEEVKKLAKMEI
+553 NEKMVEVEKLTKMEI
-568 IENDDKKFAELRRL
+568 IENDDKKFDELRRL

-594 EIYSVTEGLKKKLL
+594 EIYSVTEGL
-608 GEFYTHQQHC
+608 

>member
-8 IENKDGYILGI
+8 VINKDGYILGI

-46 SDSVEK
+46 SDAVEK

-60 NKKSHEILVGI
+60 NKKSDEILVGI
-71 EAKKK
+71 PAKNK
-76 YVSNPQNTVLEIKR
+76 YVSNPQNTILEIKR
-90 KMGTKETVEIDGYKY
+90 KMGTKETVEVDGDKY

-116 KIKTESEKF
+116 KIKTESETF
-125 LNEKEITDAIIT
+125 LNEKEIKDAIIT

-208 KFKVIATSGDTHT
+208 KFKVIATSGDTRT

-230 VDRLKELIKEKYNK
+230 VNRLKELIKEKFNK
-244 EVNDPSVE
+244 EVDDPSTE

-258 AEEAKIHLSFHL
+258 AEEAKIHLSYHL
-270 AADIEMGSIFPD
+270 AADIEMGEIFPD
-282 DNSTFEYTLSQE
+282 DDSTFEYTLSQE
-294 ELEQLSMS
+294 ELEQLSMP
-302 VVKRVEGTIKTVLFD
+302 VVKRVEDTIKTVLFD
-317 SRLGAKD
+317 SRLGTEG

-339 VRKTVEDYMQTAA
+339 VRKIVEDYMQTAA
-352 EEGLDPMA
+352 EGGLDPMS

-374 GKISYEMVDVTPL
+374 GKLSYEMVDVTPL

-403 RNSPIPISRKQI
+403 RNSPIPISRQQI
-415 FTTSKDNQKS
+415 FTTSKDNQNS
-425 VAVKI
+425 VGVKI

-436 MTADN
+436 MTKDN
-441 TLIGNFTLSGIPE
+441 TLIGNFTLAGIPE

-459 PQIMVNF
+459 PQIVVNF
-466 DIDENGVLN
+466 DIDANGVLN

-497 KETSVQEAM
+497 KETSVKEAM
-506 EDADKYA
+506 DNADKYA

-520 NTIELLKTA
+520 NVVELLNTA
-529 DMAVYRGHKVQKQL
+529 ERAAYRGKKVQKQL

-553 NEKMEEVKKLAKMEI
+553 NQKIAEAEKLTKMEI
-568 IENDDKKFAELRRL
+568 IESDDKKYDELRRL
-582 IIDINDIVDQLK
+582 IIDINAIVDQLR
-594 EIYSVTEGLKKKLL
+594 EIYSVTEGL
-608 GEFYTHQQHC
+608 

>member
-230 VDRLKELIKEKYNK
+230 VDRLKEVIKEKYNK
-244 EVNDPSVE
+244 EVDDPSVE

-258 AEEAKIHLSFHL
+258 AEEAKIHLSYHL
-270 AADIEMGSIFPD
+270 AADIEMGGIFPD

-339 VRKTVEDYMQTAA
+339 VRRTVEDYMQTAA
-352 EEGLDPMA
+352 EEGLDPMS

-436 MTADN
+436 MTDDN

-506 EDADKYA
+506 EDADRYS

-529 DMAVYRGHKVQKQL
+529 DMAVYRGHKIQKQL
-543 IIPKMDSRKL
+543 IIPKMDVRKL
-553 NEKMEEVKKLAKMEI
+553 NEKMVEVEKLTKMEI
-568 IENDDKKFAELRRL
+568 IENDDKKFDELRRL

-594 EIYSVTEGLKKKLL
+594 EIYSVTEGL
-608 GEFYTHQQHC
+608 

>member
-230 VDRLKELIKEKYNK
+230 VDRLKEVIKEKYNK
-244 EVNDPSVE
+244 EVDDPSVE

-258 AEEAKIHLSFHL
+258 AEEAKIHLSYHL

-339 VRKTVEDYMQTAA
+339 VRRTVEDYMQTAA
-352 EEGLDPMA
+352 EEGLDPMS

-436 MTADN
+436 MTDDN

-506 EDADKYA
+506 EDADRYS

-529 DMAVYRGHKVQKQL
+529 DMAVYRGHKIQKQL
-543 IIPKMDSRKL
+543 IIPKMDVRKL
-553 NEKMEEVKKLAKMEI
+553 NEKMVEVEKLTKMEI
-568 IENDDKKFAELRRL
+568 IENDDKKFDELRRL

-594 EIYSVTEGLKKKLL
+594 EIYSVTEGL
-608 GEFYTHQQHC
+608 